1 MKPFGVDRY
10 GDTKAVIPS
19 DVLRVIPKEDRRS
32 FLVRLLDSIRIT
44 ATFDRKTGNI
54 TIEAHGKAEL

>member
-1 MKPFGVDRY
+1 MKTFGVDRY
-10 GDTKAVIPS
+10 GDTKAVIAS

-32 FLVRLLDSIRIT
+32 FLLRLLDSIRIT

>member
-1 MKPFGVDRY
+1 MNSDGVDRY
-10 GDTKAVIPS
+10 GDTKSVIAS
-19 DVLRVIPKEDRRS
+19 DILRCIPKEDRRS

-44 ATFDRKTGNI
+44 ASFDRKTGNV

>member
-10 GDTKAVIPS
+10 GDTEAVIAP
-19 DVLRVIPKEDRRS
+19 DILRAIPKEDRRS
-32 FLVRLLDSIRIT
+32 FIVRLLDSIRIS
-44 ATFDRKTGNI
+44 ASFDRKSGSV

>member
-1 MKPFGVDRY
+1 MKPFGVEPY

-32 FLVRLLDSIRIT
+32 FLIRLLDSIRVT